1 MFFFF
6 FYIIIYLEVSG
17 HLAKENC
24 TPQQAQPLQT
34 SSPYLTLDE
43 DYGENHTTTFP
54 GELKAGLPAIHWPTK
69 HNDGPS
75 IYCTSP
81 SLVFLSLVFF
91 YYSSAFNT
99 IQPSLSWGKLVGAG
113 VECHLAAWIIN
124 CRPVCEAS
132 LLCVW
137 CGDMQHRGPQ
147 VLYLFFWPVHIR
159 VQTQD
164 KQLSPPEVLWY
175 LISLEVYQKGTNRNT
190 GICVISIPFT

>member
-1 MFFFF
+1 MKTVER
-6 FYIIIYLEVSG
+6 I
-17 HLAKENC
+17 
-24 TPQQAQPLQT
+24 TQP
-34 SSPYLTLDE
+34 
-43 DYGENHTTTFP
+43 
-54 GELKAGLPAIHWPTK
+54 
-69 HNDGPS
+69 
-75 IYCTSP
+75 P
-81 SLVFLSLVFF
+81 SLVSSKLGSLQFTDQPSITMDHLPTAQARLLFFCLLFFF

-190 GICVISIPFT
+190 GNPLHINSNSAKEMVIDFCRKKPQTTLVNIWGWTLGLLGYILDY